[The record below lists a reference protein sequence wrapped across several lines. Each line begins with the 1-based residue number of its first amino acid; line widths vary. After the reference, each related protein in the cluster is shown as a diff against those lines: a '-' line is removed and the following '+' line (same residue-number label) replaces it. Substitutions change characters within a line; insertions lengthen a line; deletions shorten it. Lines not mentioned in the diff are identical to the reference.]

1 MAAIM
6 KTNSASHST
15 QGGVA
20 LVIALLL
27 LVALTILGVASMS
40 GSLMQERMGG
50 NFNLQTLAFE
60 AASAGVSES
69 LEFGFGKDE
78 AGNKVNW
85 PEGAECERGSGTWSE
100 LPGWSEWVNYPVE
113 GLAGG
118 MSVDYR
124 QRVGCFQPDQ
134 IPEEWK
140 APFSFP
146 VQLLVLNEGAV
157 RRGEEVLARRQIE
170 VRLENRGGDDACA
183 LRIEGSPSDDL
194 SIKGSGPE
202 VDGGEGGCSVSM
214 TAGIEDFRAEIGNN
228 HIGNYTPP
236 PKKHDGH
243 PPWNDAQEF
252 AKLANELKI
261 AVQAYQ
267 AYQDF
272 LPDGDET
279 SWVGSLPEPNVDGE
293 LEERIAAFVN
303 ARSAKWSITNC
314 ESKFYDG
321 NTRIG
326 DSGNIPGGQC
336 RIEGNSSPSWEHTGA
351 EVGRQPDDPDE
362 KPLITYVAGHLGN
375 PANNSGNGI
384 VIIEGGNC
392 WSGTADF
399 QGLQLILGG
408 HYEIIGGGGG
418 ETSGSIVLTKLEKRY
433 GLDSVNFAPQIIGAD
448 PKNTLYTGSTNF
460 DPSGSG
466 LVFNGGG
473 NHKITFECGGDGQKT
488 GLTEYIDRINQCLE
502 PETDYE
508 PNCDPDGGDRLAIA
522 SWREYIDRARWPEY

>member
-1 MAAIM
+1 M
-6 KTNSASHST
+6 KNTKSLCVKQH
-15 QGGVA
+15 GVA
-20 LVIALLL
+20 LVITLLL
-27 LVALTILGVASMS
+27 LIVLTILGVASMS
-40 GSLMQERMGG
+40 GSLMQERMAG
-50 NFNLQTLAFE
+50 NVNLQTLAFE
-60 AASAGVSES
+60 AASSGVSAS
-69 LEFGFGKDE
+69 LEFGFDK
-78 AGNKVNW
+78 ANW
-85 PEGAECERGSGTWSE
+85 GVHDSCVRGGGTWDP
-100 LPGWSEWVNYPVE
+100 LPEWGDWSGHLFLADALPDGIVVE
-113 GLAGG
+113 
-118 MSVDYR
+118 YR
-124 QRVGCFQPDQ
+124 SRVGCFEPNPLPSQWQDPDYSVP
-134 IPEEWK
+134 I
-140 APFSFP
+140 
-146 VQLLVLNEGAV
+146 QLLVLSQGQV
-157 RRGEEVLARRQIE
+157 RRGDEVLARREIE
-170 VRLENRGGDDACA
+170 VRLEDRGGDEACA
-183 LRIEGSPSDDL
+183 LRIEGSLGDI
-194 SIKGSGPE
+194 SIKGGGPE
-202 VDGGEGGCSVSM
+202 VDGGDGGCSVSV
-214 TAGIEDFRAEIGNN
+214 TEGVEDLIAEIGNN

-236 PKKHDGH
+236 PKKDDGH

-293 LEERIAAFVN
+293 LEARIAAFVK
-303 ARSAKWSITNC
+303 ARSATWSITNC

-362 KPLITYVAGHLGN
+362 EPLITYVAGHLGN

-418 ETSGSIVLTKLEKRY
+418 ETSGSIVLTTLEDRY
-433 GLDSVNFAPQIIGAD
+433 GLDSVSFD
-448 PKNTLYTGSTNF
+448 PKLQDASATPTDTLYPNTGTAKF
-460 DPSGSG
+460 KQSG

-473 NHKITFECGGDGQKT
+473 NHKITFECGGEGGKT
-488 GLTEYIDRINQCLE
+488 GLTKYIDRINQCLE
-502 PETDYE
+502 TAYE